1 MNITSDLFAEDQGT
15 QLVNLDGNVVY
26 WPSFLTAQHAQQLF
40 NELLAETTWQQ
51 EAISLYGKIVNQ
63 PRLTAWYGEF
73 GVSALGGYKNRVT
86 ATNFSDNLLNLKH
99 KIELS
104 TGKRFNSVLVNLY
117 RDGQDSVA
125 YHADNEAILG
135 KNPAI
140 ASYSLGATRR
150 FLLRHNQSKCE
161 TQKFNLQHNSL
172 LLMQDELQHHWQHSI
187 SKTKHPIGQRINLT
201 FRWLHTNRQSPQI

>member
-1 MNITSDLFAEDQGT
+1 MDITPDLFAEDQGT

-26 WPSFLTAQHAQQLF
+26 WPCFLGTQQAQQLF
-40 NELLAETTWQQ
+40 NELLTETVWQQ
-51 EAISLYGKIVNQ
+51 EAISIYGKIVNQ

-73 GVSALGGYKNRVT
+73 GVSAAGGYKHRVVAKEYT
-86 ATNFSDNLLNLKH
+86 DNLLNLKN

-104 TGKRFNSVLVNLY
+104 TGKRFNSVLANLY

-135 KNPAI
+135 TNPAI

-150 FLLRHNQSKCE
+150 FLLRHNQAQLE
-161 TQKFNLQHNSL
+161 TLKINLQHNSL
-172 LLMQDELQHHWQHSI
+172 LIMQDELQHHWQHAI
-187 SKTKHPIGQRINLT
+187 SKTKRPIGQRINLT
-201 FRWLHTNRQSPQI
+201 FRWMNRLEQ